1 MPASN
6 AIIKKPDFS
15 QSAQSSARNKPL
27 PQNIEAE
34 ESVLAAC
41 MLNGE
46 AVEELILKLQPE
58 YFFRPAHRIIF
69 EAVCDLNIRRIPVDQ
84 ISLAD
89 TLNASGQLEAVGGK
103 AYLVDLA
110 DNTFALTNWQ
120 NHAEIVK
127 RTAILRELHL
137 CRRADQR
144 ARLRRARRPEP
155 GGGGS

>member
-46 AVEELILKLQPE
+46 AVEELILKLKPE

-89 TLNASGQLEAVGGK
+89 TLNASA
-103 AYLVDLA
+103 
-110 DNTFALTNWQ
+110 NWRPS
-120 NHAEIVK
+120 AARPTWWISPTTPSRSPTG
-127 RTAILRELHL
+127 RTTLK
-137 CRRADQR
+137 
-144 ARLRRARRPEP
+144 
-155 GGGGS
+155 S